1 MQSMLATCLIATMFA
16 APLGAQG
23 IDFREA
29 PSGAPVSMQGIDFR
43 TPPAGAPPIGV
54 ARPVGRRPRPVP
66 PRPPQPVPV
75 LIPPA
80 PYPVP
85 APQARPAYPP
95 VDQKHVMVGAAIG
108 AGFGAI
114 AGLASRPSPDFT
126 RSGQL
131 LLSSMLF
138 GLIGAGIGSCIR

>member
-1 MQSMLATCLIATMFA
+1 MLATCLIATMFA

-23 IDFREA
+23 VDFRGA
-29 PSGAPVSMQGIDFR
+29 PSGAPAAGIQGIDFR

-54 ARPVGRRPRPVP
+54 ARPVGGRPRPVP
-66 PRPPQPVPV
+66 PRPPVPVPI

-85 APQARPAYPP
+85 APQARPAYRP

-108 AGFGAI
+108 AGFGAV
-114 AGLASRPSPDFT
+114 AGLASQPTPDFT
-126 RSGQL
+126 RSGQV